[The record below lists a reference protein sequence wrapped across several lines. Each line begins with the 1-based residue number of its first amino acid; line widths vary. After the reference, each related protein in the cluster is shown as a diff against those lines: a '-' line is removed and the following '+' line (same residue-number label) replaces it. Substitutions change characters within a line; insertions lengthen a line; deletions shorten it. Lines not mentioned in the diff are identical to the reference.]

1 MALKNHKKD
10 FNVTTTSGQLI
21 STMKE
26 AVRKVYLIAHKR
38 LLAAMYTCNIQTTSE
53 VLGKLYGVI
62 AKRNGKILEDD
73 MIEGPFSKY
82 FRSKF

>member
-1 MALKNHKKD
+1 
-10 FNVTTTSGQLI
+10 
-21 STMKE
+21 MKE

-73 MIEGPFSKY
+73 MIEGTFSKKNQKNSQKKNQ
-82 FRSKF
+82 FFFNF

>member
-1 MALKNHKKD
+1 
-10 FNVTTTSGQLI
+10 
-21 STMKE
+21 MKE

-73 MIEGPFSKY
+73 MIEGTFSKN
-82 FRSKF
+82 FFLIFEFFQKFQFFS

>member
-1 MALKNHKKD
+1 
-10 FNVTTTSGQLI
+10 
-21 STMKE
+21 MKE

-73 MIEGPFSKY
+73 MIEGTFSKKLFLISENFLDIFLEY
-82 FRSKF
+82 FCFGNFSDFFF